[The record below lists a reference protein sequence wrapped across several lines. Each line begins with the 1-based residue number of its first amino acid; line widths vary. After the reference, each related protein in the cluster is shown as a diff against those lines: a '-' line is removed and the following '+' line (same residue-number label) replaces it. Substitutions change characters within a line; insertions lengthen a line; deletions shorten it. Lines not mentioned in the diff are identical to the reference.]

1 MSPLGLILLL
11 LLLPSPIWADIYY
24 YIDPQGVTHFSNAP
38 TEGPYR
44 FYLREGPWRPEDY
57 DPIIE
62 RVCERYGVDPALVK
76 AMIKVESEFNPKAVS
91 TKGAQGLMQLMP
103 ETASLLRVADPF
115 DPSQNIEAGVKYLK
129 HLLVKFR
136 DLTLALAA
144 YNAGEG
150 IVEELGAVPDYPET
164 RAYVEKVL
172 RYYSRFRRSY
182 AR

>member
-1 MSPLGLILLL
+1 M
-11 LLLPSPIWADIYY
+11 
-24 YIDPQGVTHFSNAP
+24 
-38 TEGPYR
+38 
-44 FYLREGPWRPEDY
+44 
-57 DPIIE
+57 
-62 RVCERYGVDPALVK
+62 DPALVK
-76 AMIKVESEFNPKAVS
+76 EMIKVESEFNPEAVS

-129 HLLVKFR
+129 HLLVKFH